1 MMVSVCVTI
10 WDPCVTGAP
19 LEEIF
24 CAKLS
29 PPRVAA
35 AERYQGVFG
44 MNNKMLL
51 VDDEQN
57 ILDVFSEAFNG
68 QGYEVRTA
76 MNARE
81 ALDILKNENI
91 QVIFLDLMLPGMNGV
106 DLCRE
111 IRKDHPLAQI
121 FAVTAF
127 ASLFELADCR
137 EAGFDDYF
145 TKPVNLK
152 LLLKTAKDAFE
163 RLERWRE
170 R

>member
-1 MMVSVCVTI
+1 
-10 WDPCVTGAP
+10 
-19 LEEIF
+19 
-24 CAKLS
+24 
-29 PPRVAA
+29 VAA
-35 AERYQGVFG
+35 AEPYQGVFG
-44 MNNKMLL
+44 MNNKILL

-68 QGYEVRTA
+68 QGYEVHTA

-81 ALDILKNENI
+81 ALDVLENENI
-91 QVIFLDLMLPGMNGV
+91 QVMFLDLMLPGMNGV

-152 LLLKTAKDAFE
+152 LLIKTAKDAFE